1 MGTQSRSHH
10 GAEMQSTISK
20 RMSGVILTLAA
31 ILLLSACTRERL
43 AEEVSNSLEPPQEEP
58 VVMAPDTPQPAPT
71 ETPLPTPE
79 DTPEPTTVTYEVRP
93 GDTLTTIS
101 EKFGTEIQ
109 RIREMNLLTTDALQV
124 GQVLRLPYVP
134 GLTTP
139 EGIPTATPE
148 PFQYTVQKGDTL
160 LSIAL
165 RYDVSLNRILSLNN
179 LRDEHSITIGQ
190 QLLIPSSSPSAA
202 QSGAQR
208 AAADPALSRQVGTH
222 TVRPGETLAS
232 IADRYEITV
241 PELIAFNSN
250 TITNPHVVRVDTV
263 LLIPGLSAADVSI
276 MNQTLYT
283 VQGGDTL
290 LGISQQFGVSTEAIM
305 AANNISNADLLRVG
319 DQLIIPQSTQ

>member
-1 MGTQSRSHH
+1 MGKQSRSLVR
-10 GAEMQSTISK
+10 AAAQSTISK
-20 RMSGVILTLAA
+20 RMSGVILTLAV
-31 ILLLSACTRERL
+31 ILLLSACTRERV
-43 AEEVSNSLEPPQEEP
+43 AEEVGNSLDPQPEEP
-58 VVMAPDTPQPAPT
+58 VVTAPDTPQPAAT

-79 DTPEPTTVTYEVRP
+79 DTPVPTTVTYEVRP
-93 GDTLTTIS
+93 GDTLSTIAD
-101 EKFGTEIQ
+101 KFGTEIQ

-124 GQVLRLPYVP
+124 GQVLRMPYVP

-148 PFQYTVQKGDTL
+148 PFRYTVQEGDTL

-165 RYDVSLNRILSLNN
+165 RYDVALNQILSLNN

-190 QLLIPSSSPSAA
+190 ELLIPSASEAADQPSA
-202 QSGAQR
+202 QR
-208 AAADPALSRQVGTH
+208 GTTDPALSRQVGTH

-232 IADRYEITV
+232 IADQYGVTV

-276 MNQTLYT
+276 LNQTLYT
-283 VQGGDTL
+283 VQEGDTL
-290 LGISQQFGVSTEAIM
+290 TGIAQQFGVSVDALK
-305 AANNISNADLLRVG
+305 AANNISNENLLRVG
-319 DQLIIPQSTQ
+319 DQLTIPQTNP

>member
-1 MGTQSRSHH
+1 M
-10 GAEMQSTISK
+10 ISK

-43 AEEVSNSLEPPQEEP
+43 AEDVGNSLGPQPEEP
-58 VVMAPDTPQPAPT
+58 VVTAPDTPQPAAT

-93 GDTLTTIS
+93 GDTLSTIS
-101 EKFGTEIQ
+101 EKFGTKIQ

-139 EGIPTATPE
+139 EGIPTPTPE
-148 PFQYTVQKGDTL
+148 PFQYTVQEGDTL

-165 RYDVSLNRILSLNN
+165 RYDVPLNQILSLNN
-179 LRDEHSITIGQ
+179 LRDEHSISIGQ
-190 QLLIPSSSPSAA
+190 ELLIPSSSVSADQPSA
-202 QSGAQR
+202 QR
-208 AAADPALSRQVGTH
+208 GTTDPALSRTVGTH
-222 TVRPGETLAS
+222 TVRPGENLAS
-232 IADRYEITV
+232 IADQYGVTV

-263 LLIPGLSAADVSI
+263 LLIPGLSAADVNI
-276 MNQTLYT
+276 LNQTLYT

-290 LGISQQFGVSTEAIM
+290 SGIAQQFGVSVDALM
-305 AANNISNADLLRVG
+305 AANNISNADLLRAG
-319 DQLIIPQSTQ
+319 DQLIIPQTNP